1 MYNMQS
7 YKQPL
12 QWYQKAVCP
21 QKDNPGSRTILETNR
36 IRRADADI
44 VILAEACVMETV
56 RFISGK
62 EIFRKTGIFAMIM
75 ALFLAFSVSGQ
86 VFAAGSFIMSTS
98 YPGITAKPGDSKT
111 FDLDFSNGGS
121 GVNATLSVTGLPK
134 GWTGYFE
141 GNGSEISNVYV
152 KTGDSSQLASYVV
165 EIPDDAANGAYNFTL
180 NAKGSGAS
188 STIQLTVNINEES
201 AGASDIATDYAQQE
215 GAAGSSFS
223 FSTTI
228 QNNSSEQQT
237 FVLNGKMPDGW
248 TISFTPSSESK
259 AVTSIDVDAH
269 GSVSLTATVTPP
281 DDVSAGSYKIP
292 VTAAS
297 GSETLSTEYDITITG
312 NFAMSVTT
320 PDQVL
325 SFSATANSKK
335 AVTLDIVNSGNI
347 DLTNVS
353 VSAEAPSGWT
363 IEFSEST
370 IDKLAAGDT
379 HEVTM
384 YVTPSKDAISGDYAY
399 NVDAKCDNTSATTA
413 FRCTVKA
420 QTGWGVFAVIL
431 IIAIVAAVAGMF
443 KKYGRH

>member
-1 MYNMQS
+1 ME
-7 YKQPL
+7 
-12 QWYQKAVCP
+12 AV
-21 QKDNPGSRTILETNR
+21 KTD
-36 IRRADADI
+36 
-44 VILAEACVMETV
+44 
-56 RFISGK
+56 SGNAGR
-62 EIFRKTGIFAMIM
+62 EVFRKAAVFSMIA
-75 ALFLAFSVSGQ
+75 ALLLAFFMSGQ
-86 VFAAGSFIMSTS
+86 VFAAGDFVMSTS

-111 FDLDFSNGGS
+111 FALDFSNGGS
-121 GVNATLSVTGLPK
+121 GVNAALSVTGLPD

-152 KTGDSSQLASYVV
+152 KSGDSAELASYVV
-165 EIPDDAANGAYNFTL
+165 EIPDDAANGTYNFTL
-180 NAKGSGAS
+180 DAKGSGVAS
-188 STIQLTVNINEES
+188 AIRLTVNINEES

-215 GAAGSSFS
+215 GASGSSFS

-281 DDVSAGSYKIP
+281 DDVSAGTFKIP
-292 VTAAS
+292 VTATS

-312 NFAMSVTT
+312 SYAMSITT

-335 AVTLDIVNSGNI
+335 AVTLDVVNSGNI

-379 HEVTM
+379 QEVTM
-384 YVTPSKDAISGDYAY
+384 YVTPSNDAISGDYAY
-399 NVDAKCDNTSATTA
+399 NVTAKCDNTSTSTA

-431 IIAIVAAVAGMF
+431 IVAIIAAVAGMF